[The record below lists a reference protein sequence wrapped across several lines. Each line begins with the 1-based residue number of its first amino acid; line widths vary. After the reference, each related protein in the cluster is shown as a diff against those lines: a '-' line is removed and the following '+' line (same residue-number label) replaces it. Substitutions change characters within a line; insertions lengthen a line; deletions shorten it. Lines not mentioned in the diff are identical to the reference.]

1 LLYWLKINGEDVKKF
16 FNRAIRILLGT
27 NWFIM
32 VAGAMLGPIYALFV
46 KNVGGSLLD
55 ASYAAAVFFLTGGIV
70 TLISGRYSD
79 RIKQNELILVLG
91 CCIMGI
97 GYFGYILV
105 NSMWS
110 LLVVQVLTSF
120 GEAIYYPVFDV
131 LYSKHSS
138 KRQPGAQ
145 WGTWEALYYFT
156 AAFGAITGGF
166 LVAMCGFNTMFAVMG
181 LLCFASAAY
190 VFMLPRSV
198 L

>member
-1 LLYWLKINGEDVKKF
+1 MKKF
-16 FNRAIRILLGT
+16 FNRAIRVLLGT
-27 NWFIM
+27 NWFVM

-55 ASYAAAVFFLTGGIV
+55 ASYASAVFFLTGGIV

-79 RIKQNELILVLG
+79 KIKQSELILVLG

-105 NSMWS
+105 NSMLS
-110 LLVVQVLTSF
+110 LLIVQVITGF
-120 GEAIYYPVFDV
+120 GEAIYYPVFDKI
-131 LYSKHSS
+131 YSKHVNHNQS
-138 KRQPGAQ
+138 GTQ

-156 AAFGAITGGF
+156 AAFGAVTGGF
-166 LVAMCGFNTMFAVMG
+166 LVATCGFSAMFMVMG
-181 LLCFASAAY
+181 LLCFASAVY